1 MGFKTIN
8 GALLKKMI
16 ISGANELNKNRSEVD
31 ALNVFPV
38 PDGDTGTN
46 MSLTVLAAAREV
58 EKSSSLDVSEIA
70 QIASNGSL
78 RGARGNSGVIL
89 SQLFR
94 GFAKGLE
101 GTKEASP
108 KDIARALS
116 KAVETAYKA
125 VMKPKEGTI
134 LTVAR
139 AISDSAANLA
149 EDADNIGAF
158 MEVLISD
165 AHEMLLKTK
174 YMLDV
179 LRKADLVDAGGRG
192 LIYILE
198 GALNNLYSEGNVT
211 VDEFSSAAAK
221 ESDFEG
227 FEETEITF
235 GYCTEFFINV
245 KNISEQ
251 GTNDLKKYF
260 LSLGDSLVLVTDEDI
275 VKIHV
280 HTDHP
285 GLVIEKALSYGS
297 LSSLKIDNMREQH
310 TSKMNLEKDISTSS
324 SNKEKS
330 ASPQKY
336 GFISVSMGSG
346 ISEIFSNLGADEVI
360 EGGQTM
366 NPSTEDFLKAIEDI
380 NAENIFILPNNK
392 NIILAAEQAKE
403 LSKDKNIFVLKT
415 VSVPEGISAMV
426 AFNADDDPDTNAD
439 SMAEAT
445 GLVNTAMVTF
455 AVRDTVFDGKKI
467 SEGDIIGI
475 SNDDICAVSKSVNEC
490 TRDLIDKT
498 VTEDAEIISIYYG
511 LDVSGE
517 DAEGIAEYISSKYP
531 GAEVDVYYGG
541 QPLYYYIISI
551 E

>member
-1 MGFKTIN
+1 MRFKTIN

-58 EKSSSLDVSEIA
+58 EKSSSLNVSEIA
-70 QIASNGSL
+70 KMASNGSL

-101 GTKEASP
+101 GIEEANI
-108 KDIARALS
+108 KDISKAFA

-139 AISDSAANLA
+139 AIAESAEKLSADT
-149 EDADNIGAF
+149 EDIEVF
-158 MEVLISD
+158 MQTVIAD

-179 LRKADLVDAGGRG
+179 LRKADLIDAGGRG

-198 GALNNLYSEGNVT
+198 GAFNNLYNEANVT
-211 VDEFSSAAAK
+211 VEDFSAATSTHHEFA
-221 ESDFEG
+221 G

-245 KNISEQ
+245 KDIPESKLNE
-251 GTNDLKKYF
+251 LKKF
-260 LSLGDSLVLVTDEDI
+260 CLKMGDSLVLVNDEDI

-285 GLVIEKALSYGS
+285 GLVLEKALSYGS
-297 LSSLKIDNMREQH
+297 LSNLKIDNMREQH
-310 TSKMNLEKDISTSS
+310 TSKINFAHDISANSKDEGSFQTP
-324 SNKEKS
+324 EKY
-330 ASPQKY
+330 A
-336 GFISVSMGSG
+336 FISVSMGSG
-346 ISEIFSNLGADEVI
+346 ISEIFKNLGANEVI

-366 NPSTEDFLKAIEDI
+366 NPSTEDFLTAIDNI
-380 NAENIFILPNNK
+380 NAENIFVLPNNK
-392 NIILAAEQAKE
+392 NIILAAEQATE
-403 LSKDKNIFVLKT
+403 LLKDKNVVVLKT
-415 VSVPEGISAMV
+415 VSVPQGISAMV
-426 AFNADDDPDTNAD
+426 AFNAESDLN
-439 SMAEAT
+439 SNIEAMQEAMS
-445 GLVNTAMVTF
+445 LVNTAMVTF
-455 AVRDTVFDGKKI
+455 AIRDTVFGEKII

-475 SNDDICAVSKSVNEC
+475 SNDDICTVSKSVEEC
-490 TRDLIDKT
+490 TKELIDCT
-498 VTEDAEIISIYYG
+498 INENHEIISIYYG
-511 LDVSGE
+511 ADVSGE
-517 DAEGIAEYISSKYP
+517 DANVIAEYISEKYP
-531 GAEVDVYYGG
+531 GSEVEVYNGG